1 MLFYTQANYKLSS
14 LFQLSICAISFR
26 LPRLFFPSQSLL
38 QFDQTCL
45 LSKNKRFFS
54 LHPSQCCFNAF
65 YIFPFYSYVKFFF
78 LQKQRSASVVEQQ
91 RFFSPKS
98 FRGRSTF
105 MLNLF
110 SSFEIVVVLLILV
123 HSLQFCKKKWQQ
135 NLVVIDFAR
144 LVPIVVFRLISFST
158 IKCQFEGGV
167 EPFFS
172 GNSFHI

>member
-14 LFQLSICAISFR
+14 LFKAFYLCN
-26 LPRLFFPSQSLL
+26 FFSASPTFFSSQSLL

-123 HSLQFCKKKWQQ
+123 HLLQFCKKKIWQQ

-144 LVPIVVFRLISFST
+144 FVPTSSY
-158 IKCQFEGGV
+158 
-167 EPFFS
+167 S
-172 GNSFHI
+172 G